1 MAQPHITDTEILTE
15 HLGYAPVSLL
25 DSIINVV
32 NSLADRTLD
41 RVEQGLTGAS
51 AKTLGFE
58 KALKKQQQQQKQ
70 NPSADPPR
78 TADEAAKFEVADGVH
93 KLETLLCNAID
104 KNFDI
109 FELYVMRYLICLS
122 PDARP
127 WLRLSHYGPH
137 DFDAPARDGA
147 PTPESVNAVRRS
159 LQGSQRLNVMLRAEK
174 ARNAALLAKLR
185 AAVAGSAAAT
195 GGRQA
200 RAALGAG
207 EHAVKAEEDAAAP
220 FGFLHAK
227 GGLQDADARTP
238 ISTTT
243 AFTLSQLQ
251 ALRALSTSLTNL
263 MPDLAGRSDENGDD
277 DRRKGWR
284 RERVEYVEVATRKHL
299 ENVRGLELGENGE
312 VRDGEWQGEGKKL
325 AEGEVEGLENMAA
338 ALGGGSG
345 EASSRKEDEM
355 DES

>member
-1 MAQPHITDTEILTE
+1 MAQPQITDTEILTE

-58 KALKKQQQQQKQ
+58 KALKKQQQQQPKQ

-147 PTPESVNAVRRS
+147 PTPESGNAVRRS

-185 AAVAGSAAAT
+185 AAVAGAAPT
-195 GGRQA
+195 GGRPA
-200 RAALGAG
+200 RAALGDC
-207 EHAVKAEEDAAAP
+207 EHAVKAEEGAGAP

-263 MPDLAGRSDENGDD
+263 MPDLAGQGDEDGND

-299 ENVRGLELGENGE
+299 ENVRGLELGKNGE
-312 VRDGEWQGEGKKL
+312 VRDGEWQGEGKKF
-325 AEGEVEGLENMAA
+325 AKGEVEGLENMAA

-345 EASSRKEDEM
+345 EASSRNEDEM

>member
-1 MAQPHITDTEILTE
+1 MAQSQVSDTEILTE

-41 RVEQGLTGAS
+41 RVEQGLSS
-51 AKTLGFE
+51 ATPKTLGFE
-58 KALKKQQQQQKQ
+58 KALKKQQQQK

-78 TADEAAKFEVADGVH
+78 TAEDAAKFEVADGVH

-104 KNFDI
+104 KNYDI
-109 FELYVMRYLICLS
+109 FELYVMRYLICIN
-122 PDARP
+122 PDTRP
-127 WLRLSHYGPH
+127 WLRLSHYGGY
-137 DFDAPARDGA
+137 DFDAPAREDA
-147 PTPESVNAVRRS
+147 PSTESVNAVRRS
-159 LQGSQRLNVMLRAEK
+159 LQGSQRLNVMLHAEQ

-185 AAVAGSAAAT
+185 AAV
-195 GGRQA
+195 GGKAVGRPA
-200 RAALGAG
+200 RLSLGEG
-207 EHAVKAEEDAAAP
+207 EVKDEEGAKAP

-227 GGLQDADARTP
+227 GDLTDADAKTP
-238 ISTTT
+238 ITTTT

-251 ALRALSTSLTNL
+251 ALRALSTSLTNI
-263 MPDLAGRSDENGDD
+263 MPDLAGEGDASVEDE
-277 DRRKGWR
+277 RRKGWR

-299 ENVRGLELGENGE
+299 ENVRGLELGKNGE
-312 VRDGEWQGEGKKL
+312 VRDGEWQGEGRNFAK
-325 AEGEVEGLENMAA
+325 GEVEGLENIAA
-338 ALGGGSG
+338 ALGGGG